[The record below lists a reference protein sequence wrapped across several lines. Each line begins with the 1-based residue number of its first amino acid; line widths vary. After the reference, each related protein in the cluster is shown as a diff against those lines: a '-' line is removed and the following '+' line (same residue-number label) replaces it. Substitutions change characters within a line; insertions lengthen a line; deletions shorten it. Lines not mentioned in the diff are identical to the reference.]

1 MGSGRPLN
9 SPAHISALYGH
20 SRRNVYFARIGVF
33 SGLGGN
39 LQGGGLY
46 LAYASALYAVP
57 TSIGFKQWRNSKGMG
72 HRYSKV
78 ADYGTHVSEIHPY
91 AASYSKRGVHW
102 CWCCPFAFT
111 RASRSHRSA
120 RASRRGTRRNT
131 RRQSTKRG
139 VHWCWC
145 CPFAFTRASRSH
157 RSARASRRGTRRNTR
172 RQSMRGCRRAD
183 ARRNTRCG
191 SWRA

>member
-46 LAYASALYAVP
+46 LTYASALYGVP
-57 TSIGFKQWRNSKGMG
+57 TSIGFEQWRNSKGMG

-78 ADYGTHVSEIHPY
+78 ADYGTHVSEIMQI
-91 AASYSKRGVHW
+91 SLVHIAQ
-102 CWCCPFAFT
+102 PVLKDGIAE
-111 RASRSHRSA
+111 RSEIIS
-120 RASRRGTRRNT
+120 
-131 RRQSTKRG
+131 
-139 VHWCWC
+139 
-145 CPFAFTRASRSH
+145 
-157 RSARASRRGTRRNTR
+157 
-172 RQSMRGCRRAD
+172 
-183 ARRNTRCG
+183 CG
-191 SWRA
+191 LGA

>member
-57 TSIGFKQWRNSKGMG
+57 TSIGFEQWRNSKGMG

-78 ADYGTHVSEIHPY
+78 ADYGTHVSEIMQI
-91 AASYSKRGVHW
+91 SLVHIAQ
-102 CWCCPFAFT
+102 PVLKDGIVE
-111 RASRSHRSA
+111 RSEIIS
-120 RASRRGTRRNT
+120 
-131 RRQSTKRG
+131 
-139 VHWCWC
+139 
-145 CPFAFTRASRSH
+145 
-157 RSARASRRGTRRNTR
+157 
-172 RQSMRGCRRAD
+172 
-183 ARRNTRCG
+183 CG
-191 SWRA
+191 LGA